1 MVNQNFKVHVEPVQY
16 VVNEDKKAV
25 VCITEVYLDTPMIDS
40 NNYSASFYNEMYR
53 ERVVGVAKCS
63 PNDTFDVE
71 IGKQIAYARAENK
84 AYAIAKAY
92 VARANADIAAM
103 KSICDKFIDKASYCI
118 EHNNEYID
126 ALTNTENPAH
136 QALIEKRK
144 NKVAKT
150 NI

>member
-16 VVNEDKKAV
+16 VVNEDKKVV
-25 VCITEVYLDTPMIDS
+25 VCITEVYLDTPMIES
-40 NNYSASFYNEMYR
+40 NSYSASFYNEMYR
-53 ERVVGVAKCS
+53 ERVVGIAKCS

-84 AYAIAKAY
+84 AY
-92 VARANADIAAM
+92 DIAR
-103 KSICDKFIDKASYCI
+103 KYVEKTKRDIDNIKFLCDKFVDKASYCI

-126 ALTNTENPAH
+126 ALTNPENPAH
-136 QALIEKRK
+136 QSLVEKRK
-144 NKVAKT
+144 NKTAKT